1 MIISADFLSF
11 QKYED
16 YYNTE
21 EDINAKLNIFSVN
34 MQMAYGGVNDVHTQI
49 GFPSNKGTS
58 ICCVGNMYSVKIP
71 THKCTGIML
80 RQQYTHTDWI
90 SQ

>member
-1 MIISADFLSF
+1 MLYFPFF

-34 MQMAYGGVNDVHTQI
+34 MQMAYGGVNNVHTQI
-49 GFPSNKGTS
+49 GYASDKGT
-58 ICCVGNMYSVKIP
+58 
-71 THKCTGIML
+71 
-80 RQQYTHTDWI
+80 
-90 SQ
+90 